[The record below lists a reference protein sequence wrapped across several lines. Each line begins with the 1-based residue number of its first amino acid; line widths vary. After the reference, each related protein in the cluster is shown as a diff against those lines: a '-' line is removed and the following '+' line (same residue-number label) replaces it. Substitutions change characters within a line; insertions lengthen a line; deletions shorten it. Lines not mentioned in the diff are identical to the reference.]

1 MDSTN
6 MEKAVVARDLTI
18 YYGDHPALSEVT
30 FELGVPET
38 LLLLGPNGAGKTTLL
53 RTIAGFH
60 REYTGTLLVFGKSP
74 LEARELISYVPQ
86 SFSLNE
92 RVPLSALEVVA
103 MGALYKS
110 GLVHR
115 KIPDEVVRKAEKALA
130 FVGLEEIQDKPFKSL
145 SGGQKQR
152 VLLARALI
160 SDPKLLLLDEPLS
173 ALDPSARAEVASVL
187 NKIKKK
193 RRISMIITTHDVNPL
208 LEIGDWVMLI
218 NRRMITFGRPD
229 EALRDEVIKAVY
241 GPMARAIKVENKI
254 YCLTGDFHIHVPG
267 GEKP

>member
-1 MDSTN
+1 MGSAN
-6 MEKAVVARDLTI
+6 GEKAVVARDLTI
-18 YYGDHPALSEVT
+18 YYGGHPALSGVT
-30 FELGVPET
+30 FELEVPDT

-60 REYTGTLLVFGKSP
+60 RNYRGTLLVFGKDP

-86 SFSLNE
+86 SFSLND
-92 RVPLSALEVVA
+92 RVPLLAIEVVA

-110 GLVHR
+110 GIVHR
-115 KIPDEVVRKAEKALA
+115 KIPEEILEKAEKALA
-130 FVGLEEIQDKPFKSL
+130 FVGLEEIKDKPFRNL

-173 ALDPSARAEVASVL
+173 ALDPSARAEVTSVL
-187 NKIKKK
+187 SKIKKERK
-193 RRISMIITTHDVNPL
+193 ISMIITTHDINPL

-218 NRRMITFGRPD
+218 NKRMITFGRPD
-229 EALRDEVIKAVY
+229 EALTDEIVKAVY
-241 GPMARAIKVENKI
+241 GPMARAIKVEDRP
-254 YCLTGDFHIHVPG
+254 YCITGDFHLHIPG
-267 GEKP
+267 GRKP